1 MAVFRCRVAK
11 EKGMEDKRKL
21 IVAAI
26 MSAIIDYTDMGLLT
40 SPATPE
46 VRPQPEVNRQQRN
59 PTEVVSKNN

>member
-1 MAVFRCRVAK
+1 
-11 EKGMEDKRKL
+11 MEDKRKL
-21 IVAAI
+21 MVAAI